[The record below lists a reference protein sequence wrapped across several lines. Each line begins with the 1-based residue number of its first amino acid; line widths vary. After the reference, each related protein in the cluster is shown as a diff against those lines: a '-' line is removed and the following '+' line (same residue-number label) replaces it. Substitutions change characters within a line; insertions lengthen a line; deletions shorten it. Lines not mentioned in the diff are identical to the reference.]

1 MTSLDIDLLRTFV
14 TVVETHSF
22 TRAAQQRGLTQPAVS
37 LQMRRLE
44 QQLGAPLLDRGGA
57 RVGLTTEGAALL
69 PQARRLLKLNDEI
82 IATLSDGE
90 PEGEVRFGAP
100 EDIAT
105 V

>member
-1 MTSLDIDLLRTFV
+1 MPAPRQTRQFIDLMCDITNSYGMTSLDIDLLRTFV

-57 RVGLTTEGAALL
+57 RGGLTTEG
-69 PQARRLLKLNDEI
+69 EI
-82 IATLSDGE
+82 GRAH
-90 PEGEVRFGAP
+90 V
-100 EDIAT
+100 
-105 V
+105 

>member
-1 MTSLDIDLLRTFV
+1 MTRQFIDLMCGITNSYDMTSLDIDLLRTFV

-69 PQARRLLKLNDEI
+69 PQEA
-82 IATLSDGE
+82 S
-90 PEGEVRFGAP
+90 
-100 EDIAT
+100 
-105 V
+105 